1 MSDESLKE
9 QDLNDKQTSQALT
22 ELDFNKKETLE
33 ALIEQ
38 TYVVENEYKSLK
50 EKFTSLEKSH
60 KTLRQ
65 MINEI
70 IEVLPNALWVL
81 ARDKSIILQNELAS
95 QNEDLLAQIELK
107 KSHYE
112 CEFNGRFFVVKN
124 IKHRDI
130 SIIQATD
137 ISAEKRNERLVSM
150 GSVAAHLAHEI
161 RNPIGSISLLA
172 STLYTRSELK
182 NKHIVL
188 EMQKAISRVERIVNS
203 TLLFTKGVHINK
215 ACFDLSEL
223 KDECEAVVGSYNF
236 NADIKFSFSFIS
248 REINADKSLL
258 SLVLQN
264 LIYNSIDAIEE
275 NDASKGEISITAS
288 EESGKIWVKVF
299 DDGKEIADE
308 KAVFE
313 AFKTTKL
320 KGNGLGLSLSKEIIN
335 AHGGE
340 LNFSTKPKCF
350 YFTLPLQNA

>member
-1 MSDESLKE
+1 MNDESLK
-9 QDLNDKQTSQALT
+9 N
-22 ELDFNKKETLE
+22 LDFTNKETLE

-38 TYVVENEYKSLK
+38 TYVVENEYNALK
-50 EKFTSLEKSH
+50 ESFASLQ
-60 KTLRQ
+60 Q
-65 MINEI
+65 MMSEI

-81 ARDKSIILQNELAS
+81 NKDKSINLQNQLGKENAELLEAI
-95 QNEDLLAQIELK
+95 DLNKA
-107 KSHYE
+107 HYE
-112 CEFNGRFFVVKN
+112 LEFKGHFFVVKN
-124 IKHRDI
+124 LSYGDKF
-130 SIIQATD
+130 IIQATD

-172 STLYTRSELK
+172 STLFARSELK

-188 EMQKAISRVERIVNS
+188 EMQKAIARVERIVHS
-203 TLLFTKGVHINK
+203 TLLFTKGVHIN
-215 ACFDLSEL
+215 AAPFNLREL
-223 KDECEAVVGSYNF
+223 KDECEAVVNSYNF
-236 NADIKFSFSFIS
+236 NAKIDFEFDFLNC
-248 REINADKSLL
+248 EVNADKALL

-275 NDASKGEISITAS
+275 KEAEFGKVCIKTSVENA
-288 EESGKIWVKVF
+288 KIWVRVF

-340 LNFSTKPKCF
+340 LNFDKEPKCF
-350 YFTLPLQNA
+350 YFTLPVPNV